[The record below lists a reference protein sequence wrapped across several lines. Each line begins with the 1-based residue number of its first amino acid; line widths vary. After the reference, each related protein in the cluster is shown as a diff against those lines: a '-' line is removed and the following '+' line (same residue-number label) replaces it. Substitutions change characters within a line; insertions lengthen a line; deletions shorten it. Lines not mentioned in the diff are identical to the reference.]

1 MRNNLDPVQICEVR
15 IWNLPPYI
23 NELESC
29 SHQKLLI
36 FFQVLR
42 KCHLD
47 GIARQ
52 DQKILMSKV
61 NNTEKHRLAALI
73 FLELSILLHLVV
85 TILKNDAVSEEGEN
99 WSPGFC
105 LARTLLHKRKIL
117 VLDEAT
123 ALIDSAT
130 DSIIKHC
137 RKKQMNA
144 QSSMLLIG

>member
-1 MRNNLDPVQICEVR
+1 MRNNLDPVQHHNNEEFCEV
-15 IWNLPPYI
+15 
-23 NELESC
+23 
-29 SHQKLLI
+29 
-36 FFQVLR
+36 LR
-42 KCHLD
+42 HCHLD

-52 DQKILMSKV
+52 DQNILMSKV

-105 LARTLLHKRKIL
+105 LARTLLHKKKIL
-117 VLDEAT
+117 VLDEST
-123 ALIDSAT
+123 ASIDSAT

-137 RKKQMNA
+137 RKKPMNA

>member
-1 MRNNLDPVQICEVR
+1 
-15 IWNLPPYI
+15 
-23 NELESC
+23 
-29 SHQKLLI
+29 
-36 FFQVLR
+36 
-42 KCHLD
+42 LD

-99 WSPGFC
+99 RSPGFC